1 MLPDWGAYIRRGLYM
16 EGLIF
21 GILRY
26 LVINVFYGIGYEM
39 IGYKKLS

>member
-1 MLPDWGAYIRRGLYM
+1 M

-26 LVINVFYGIGYEM
+26 LNTTVFEM
-39 IGYKKLS
+39 LASLTSIKLDKTFHVKVFTLPW